1 VFLRGPASR
10 WTASAAVVV
19 GAIVLLVV
27 STAAGAGMGA
37 AVGVVAGAVGG
48 MLLVGLLRGRGAGA
62 GVPPVTPVPS
72 APRDAAAPVAA
83 PPGPPEG
90 AVLPPVRSMTNESL
104 GWEWMR
110 TAGALGVPLGPATRE
125 HVVRRRREVLDELER
140 RDPDGVARWLADG
153 GSTGSDPAS
162 YVRQDPA
169 AG

>member
-1 VFLRGPASR
+1 M
-10 WTASAAVVV
+10 
-19 GAIVLLVV
+19 LLVV
-27 STAAGAGMGA
+27 STAAGSGVRA

-48 MLLVGLLRGRGAGA
+48 MLLVGLLRGRRADAGA
-62 GVPPVTPVPS
+62 PSVTP
-72 APRDAAAPVAA
+72 AAGEPIAA
-83 PPGPPEG
+83 PPGPPED
-90 AVLPPVRSMTNESL
+90 AVLPPVRSMTSESL